1 FPLPPTQMLPRPLQ
15 PGGPPIWCGGRSD
28 AALRRIGRMGDGWL
42 AYVVTP
48 ERFDAGLEA
57 IAHEAERAGRAPRRF
72 GTGVHLFVCID
83 DAYEKAW
90 DAATEHLSRRYAM
103 DFRAAAKR
111 YAALGPPKDVAERVD
126 AFLRAGVRHVVVD
139 LVGPLA
145 ERDAQLERFAREV
158 RPLLHAPA

>member
-1 FPLPPTQMLPRPLQ
+1 M
-15 PGGPPIWCGGRSD
+15 
-28 AALRRIGRMGDGWL
+28 
-42 AYVVTP
+42 
-48 ERFDAGLEA
+48 
-57 IAHEAERAGRAPRRF
+57 
-72 GTGVHLFVCID
+72 D

-111 YAALGPPKDVAERVD
+111 YAALGRPEDVAERVD

-139 LVGPLA
+139 LVGPFA

-158 RPLLHAPA
+158 RPLLRGAP